1 MATLIL
7 GLSVGS
13 AAVRAVLVERRSGAV
28 RWAGTASYTGIAD
41 LGEVVARLAAEAG
54 VPVRHARVA
63 LDREIL
69 QLRTINPAPPL
80 RAGAARAYVALE
92 APRLFRRNGWPLVT
106 DAVIVPLGKDTR
118 ALWAA
123 AAPEPLVR
131 AVLDGCAQAGLVVD
145 GVTPAADVLPRALAP
160 GAADG
165 AAPQVFV
172 GDGLAEVVEVGP
184 AGAWRSRLVRS
195 GEWSVGQGQRWA
207 SGLAGLGAEA
217 ARYAP
222 AYAVAVG
229 RPRFE
234 LLPHETRVARGRQSR
249 RLHLRLAAA
258 GVALWMAAG
267 TLYVA
272 RLGVTSSRAT
282 HSLDAVRRSVDSA
295 LAVRRDLAAATA
307 ALDLVWRAERG
318 RSRHLA
324 LAAELTRALGDSI
337 HLVALR
343 VGSDGTV
350 RLAGY
355 APVAARA
362 LAALEQIP
370 ILRDVR
376 FEGPIT
382 RETRDGGR
390 GMGDGWDRFAI
401 VARLEATP

>member
-1 MATLIL
+1 MSPML

-13 AAVRAVLVERRSGAV
+13 TAVRAVLVERRTGAV
-28 RWAGTASYTGIAD
+28 QWAGTASYTGIAD

-54 VPVRHARVA
+54 VAVRRARVA
-63 LDREIL
+63 FDREIL

-80 RAGAARAYVALE
+80 RAAAARAYVALE

-131 AVLDGCAQAGLVVD
+131 AVLDGCAQAGLAVY
-145 GVTPAADVLPRALAP
+145 GVTPAADVLSHALASP
-160 GAADG
+160 TAEGGA
-165 AAPQVFV
+165 PLVFV
-172 GDGLAEVVEVGP
+172 RDGMAEVVEVGP
-184 AGAWRSRLVRS
+184 GGAWRSRLVKN
-195 GEWSVGQGQRWA
+195 GEGGRGNGERWV

-217 ARYAP
+217 PGYAS

-234 LLPHETRVARGRQSR
+234 LLPHETRAARHRQSW
-249 RLHLRLAAA
+249 RLHLRLAVA
-258 GVALWMAAG
+258 GLALWVVAG
-267 TLYVA
+267 TLYVG

-282 HSLDAVRRSVDSA
+282 HFLDAARRSVDSA

-307 ALDLVWRAERG
+307 ALDLMWRAERG

>member
-1 MATLIL
+1 MSSVL
-7 GLSVGS
+7 GLAVGS
-13 AAVRAVLVERRSGAV
+13 TAVRAVLVERRTGTV
-28 RWAGTASYTGIAD
+28 RWAGTAPYADVAD
-41 LGEVVARLAAEAG
+41 LGEVVARLASEAG

-106 DAVIVPLGKDTR
+106 DAVIVPLGKDAR

-131 AVLDGCAQAGLVVD
+131 AVLDGCAQAGLAVD
-145 GVTPAADVLPRALAP
+145 GVTPAADVLSHALAP
-160 GAADG
+160 PMIEGGA
-165 AAPQVFV
+165 PLVFV
-172 GDGLAEVVEVGP
+172 RDRMAEVLEVGP
-184 AGAWRSRLVRS
+184 AGAWRSRLVS
-195 GEWSVGQGQRWA
+195 TGEWGMGNGKRWV

-217 ARYAP
+217 PSYAS

-234 LLPHETRVARGRQSR
+234 LLPHETRVARGRQLR
-249 RLHLRLAAA
+249 RLHLRLVAVGA
-258 GVALWMAAG
+258 ALWIVAA

-272 RLGVTSSRAT
+272 RLSVTSSRAT
-282 HSLDAVRRSVDSA
+282 HSLGAVRSSVDSA
-295 LAVRRDLAAATA
+295 LAVRRDVAAATA
-307 ALDLVWRAERG
+307 ALDLMARAERG

-337 HLVALR
+337 HLLALR
-343 VGSDGTV
+343 VGPEGVV

-362 LAALEQIP
+362 LAAVEQIP

-390 GMGDGWDRFAI
+390 GTGDGWDRFAI